1 MKVIFVKG
9 FCNHSIGL
17 FSLFRMKALTKKGNF
32 YLVKIGK
39 DPDPVL
45 FRGSD
50 PDLGKTHPDSQ
61 LWLELRYYE
70 YDFSIVMWSNA
81 FKISK
86 INIIK

>member
-1 MKVIFVKG
+1 MG
-9 FCNHSIGL
+9 
-17 FSLFRMKALTKKGNF
+17 R
-32 YLVKIGK
+32 K

-86 INIIK
+86 IKIIK